1 MSVVSTWR
9 EAPRPLRVNAHVRR
23 QVAGSA
29 RRPGARAQAA
39 RQAAGSACV
48 AVREIR
54 TPAGRNLTRQ
64 LPQRMPSPV
73 RTGTEKLLPV

>member
-1 MSVVSTWR
+1 M
-9 EAPRPLRVNAHVRR
+9 RVNAHVRR

-54 TPAGRNLTRQ
+54 TPAGSHAGSS
-64 LPQRMPSPV
+64 QRTQAADLWLRSV
-73 RTGTEKLLPV
+73 LDD